1 MYDFDSRPVFAG
13 IQKVLLRGTAEIL
26 ERDRHGI
33 FLRDTISGG
42 YMVAADSTQ
51 SGIRCLTAHEDLHYA
66 LLSVCCDQALADF
79 AATRYG
85 LTESL
90 DCYQAVYR
98 SHIPPNFPFRLAI
111 RPASLED
118 LPWLTAHYDKLS
130 PGEISQIIRLHN
142 LFLGEQ
148 NGTPVGF
155 IGEHLEG
162 SMGLLYILPAFRGL
176 GYATELE
183 RCLIHR
189 TLARGFQPF
198 CQVETNNLA
207 SLALQKKLGLEISCV
222 HVYWMWSKN

>member
-1 MYDFDSRPVFAG
+1 MCDFDTRPVFAG

-42 YMVAADSTQ
+42 YMAAADSTQ
-51 SGIRCLTAHEDLHYA
+51 SGIRYLTAHEDLHYT
-66 LLSVCCDQALADF
+66 LLSICCDQALADF
-79 AATRYG
+79 AASRYG
-85 LTESL
+85 LTERL
-90 DCYQAVYR
+90 DCCQAVYH
-98 SHIPPNFPFRLAI
+98 SHTPPEFPCRLTI
-111 RPASLED
+111 RPAAPED

-148 NGTPVGF
+148 DGTPVGF

-183 RCLIHR
+183 SYLIRR
-189 TLARGFQPF
+189 TLAQGFPPF
-198 CQVETNNLA
+198 CQVETGNRA
-207 SLALQKKLGLEISCV
+207 SLALQKKLGLELSRE
-222 HVYWMWSKN
+222 HVYWMWSED